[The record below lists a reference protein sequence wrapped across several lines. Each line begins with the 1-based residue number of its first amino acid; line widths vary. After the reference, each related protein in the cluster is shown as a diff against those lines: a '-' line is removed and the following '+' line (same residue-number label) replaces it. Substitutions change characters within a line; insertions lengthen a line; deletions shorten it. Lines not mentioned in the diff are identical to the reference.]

1 MYLVASVAAACPAT
15 SASDVTIGAA
25 WNGRAAGR
33 FGICPGML
41 RSRGAAEE
49 SDHLGIFGAASS
61 MIICRSGALL
71 LPLLL
76 HSLL

>member
-41 RSRGAAEE
+41 RSRGAAVE
-49 SDHLGIFGAASS
+49 SDHL
-61 MIICRSGALL
+61 
-71 LPLLL
+71 
-76 HSLL
+76 